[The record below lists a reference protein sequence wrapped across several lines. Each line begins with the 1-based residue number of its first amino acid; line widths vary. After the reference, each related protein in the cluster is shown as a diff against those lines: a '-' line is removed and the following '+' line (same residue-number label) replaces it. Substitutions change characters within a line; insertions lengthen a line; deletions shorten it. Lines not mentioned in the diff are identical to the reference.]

1 MRVQLSLLLAPTDYQ
16 HASGTIMALP
26 LPIDPDFRKMC
37 VEFWLDDIDDRL
49 EMNRLNDAE
58 LSWKEANTIYLSL
71 PAGFGDMALED
82 RIYEQRVKI
91 DKRINATNE
100 NNF

>member
-1 MRVQLSLLLAPTDYQ
+1 
-16 HASGTIMALP
+16 MALP

-37 VEFWLDDIDDRL
+37 VEFWLDDIDDRI
-49 EMNRLNDAE
+49 EMGRLNDAE

-71 PAGFGDMALED
+71 PAGFGDTVLED

-91 DKRINATNE
+91 DNLTHITNE

>member
-1 MRVQLSLLLAPTDYQ
+1 MRVQLPLLLTSADYQ
-16 HASGTIMALP
+16 HASSTVMALP

-71 PAGFGDMALED
+71 PAGFGNMVLED
-82 RIYEQRVKI
+82 RIYEQRVKL